1 MARTTLFG
9 VGVLEYNNGLA
20 EKVKGQN
27 ETQPIKEDPW
37 IDDAPKLI
45 VFMIISPEYLV
56 LVGYLILVW

>member
-9 VGVLEYNNGLA
+9 VGVLEYNGLA
-20 EKVKGQN
+20 EKVYGQN
-27 ETQPIKEDPW
+27 ETQSIKEDPW

-56 LVGYLILVW
+56 LVGYLILIW